1 MGNSCCIITS
11 EILINLLNAVG
22 DATCRYISQPALA
35 ARSDGAELS
44 SVAAAGGC
52 GVTAGPSPKK
62 HVARIEY
69 HKMCNT

>member
-1 MGNSCCIITS
+1 MGNSCCITS

-35 ARSDGAELS
+35 ARSDVAELS
-44 SVAAAGGC
+44 SVAAAGG